1 MIKRSLTIYIIRQ
14 GPCQTYACTCG
25 YVHLPAFKGE
35 KLPFRHFCERFNLNF
50 GDFLRYL
57 SYTCPSNGPSRTDPP
72 RNSGFGGTYRNF
84 TAKDSKYVGTF
95 IILEHVAQVYGV
107 VCVAYDFLFPF
118 IDSQVITIIWVDN
131 RKKILAT
138 STLILCK

>member
-14 GPCQTYACTCG
+14 DPCQTYACTCG
-25 YVHLPAFKGE
+25 YVHLPRAKNCHLGTFVRDLTSTLE
-35 KLPFRHFCERFNLNF
+35 IFSAIYHP
-50 GDFLRYL
+50 
-57 SYTCPSNGPSRTDPP
+57 RTVQVGQVAPP

-107 VCVAYDFLFPF
+107 VWSL
-118 IDSQVITIIWVDN
+118 
-131 RKKILAT
+131 
-138 STLILCK
+138 